1 MYHCTIENDGLKH
14 TCVSKDNCGS
24 GDPILLYREGIPA
37 VSCDKN
43 GNEVPTIYP
52 QDVYATVVDCR
63 LLREGDRIDGVTVV
77 KIYEDRV
84 EFEKDGKRWTRKE
97 GDAPDPAW
105 R

>member
-1 MYHCTIENDGLKH
+1 MGVVIQFSYIEKEFLQSVAIRTAMKFR
-14 TCVSKDNCGS
+14 
-24 GDPILLYREGIPA
+24 LY
-37 VSCDKN
+37 
-43 GNEVPTIYP
+43 T